1 MSSTPIS
8 VSSETTPAD
17 TYIDISLSGHQVLAL
32 YHALRLQTKG
42 IKCSDPT
49 PVWLLNRRTGKRFTA
64 KRWLQIITP
73 YYEQITTGFKPNP
86 ETQSQP

>member
-1 MSSTPIS
+1 MPSTPTS
-8 VSSETTPAD
+8 VNSAKTPAD
-17 TYIDISLSGHQVLAL
+17 ASFDITFSGHQVLAL
-32 YHALRLQTKG
+32 YHGLRLQTKG

-73 YYEQITTGFKPNP
+73 YYEQITTGFKSDP
-86 ETQSQP
+86 EIQSQP